1 MENIDIQYVK
11 GVGEKRAERFRSLG
25 ITDVNTL
32 LQFYPRSYEDWSNT
46 VNICDAPVDQN
57 CCIKAKVISP
67 IEEHRVRSNMA
78 LYKTLVSDGTGMLEV
93 VFYNSKYSAQR
104 LTVGERFLF
113 FGKISGVGH
122 HRRLSSPKTA
132 PCEAAMIRPIYR
144 CVAGLP
150 SSVIEKTVAQV
161 IDQVKFEEFLPSQI
175 IESNELCDINFAV
188 KNIHFPKNFEAV
200 EVSRR
205 RLAFDELFLVTA
217 TMKIKRLNKLKM
229 QGIRLEKDYTDEF
242 VAGLPFTLT
251 EQQQKAIGECMSD
264 MTSGRPMNR
273 LLQGDVGSGKTVVG
287 AALLYNA
294 ARNGYQGALM
304 VPTEILAEQHFEN
317 LSRFL
322 AGKGINTALLVGAT
336 SRGKKNKIKQALAE
350 GQIDIL
356 IGTHALIEDDV
367 VFKNPALVITD
378 EQHRFGVA
386 QRTSLTKKQENLHV
400 LVMSATPIPRTMS
413 LIIYGDLDISTI
425 NTLPSGRQPIETY
438 CVTTE
443 YRQRVYS
450 YIKKH
455 LDNGRQ
461 AYIVCPLVEK
471 SEGDLTSAEEQ
482 AQELGRGEFKDYC
495 VGLLHGKMKST
506 QKDSVMR
513 DFLSGRIQLLIATT
527 VIEVGIDVKNAVIMV
542 IENAE
547 RFGLSQL
554 HQLRG
559 RIGRGEHKSTCILIT
574 DTKNVETKKRLEVI
588 CGTTDGFKI
597 ADEDLKLRGPGDFCG
612 GRQHGLPEFK
622 VADLVNDLELFRL
635 AARAADGVINADS
648 RLKSPEN
655 SLLKRE
661 IISFLKKTD
670 KYGQN

>member
-1 MENIDIQYVK
+1 MNNIDIKYIK
-11 GVGEKRAERFRSLG
+11 GVGEKRAERFRTLG
-25 ITDVNTL
+25 LTDVNTL
-32 LQFYPRSYEDWSNT
+32 LQFYPRGYEDWS
-46 VNICDAPVDQN
+46 CPVDIYDAVCEQN

-67 IEEHRVRSNMA
+67 VEEHRVRSNMI
-78 LYKTLVSDGTGMLEV
+78 LYKTLVSDNTGVLEV
-93 VFYNSKYSAQR
+93 VFYNSKYTAQR
-104 LTVGERFLF
+104 LVVGEKYLF
-113 FGKISGVGH
+113 FGKISGIGS
-122 HRRLSSPKTA
+122 HRQISSPKIA
-132 PCEAAMIRPIYR
+132 ACESAVIRPIYR
-144 CVAGLP
+144 TVAGLP

-161 IDQVKFEEFLPSQI
+161 IDRVDFEDFLPSHI
-175 IESNELCDINFAV
+175 IEDNRLCDINFAV
-188 KNIHFPKNFEAV
+188 KNIHFPKDVESV

-217 TMKIKRLNKLKM
+217 AMKFKRFHNLKK
-229 QGIRLEKDYTDEF
+229 QGIQLKKDYIGEF
-242 VAGLPFTLT
+242 VKRLPFTLT
-251 EQQQKAIGECMSD
+251 AQQQKAIGECTQD
-264 MTSGRPMNR
+264 MTSGRLMNR

-294 ARNGYQGALM
+294 VRNGYQGALM
-304 VPTEILAEQHFEN
+304 VPTEILAEQHYEN
-317 LSRFL
+317 LSKFFV
-322 AGKGINTALLVGAT
+322 GTGINLALLTGSVT
-336 SRGKKNKIKQALAE
+336 KSNKNKIKQALLD
-350 GQIDIL
+350 GQVDIL

-367 VFKNPALVITD
+367 VFKNLAIVITD

-386 QRTSLTKKQENLHV
+386 QRTSLAKKQDNVHM

-425 NTLPSGRQPIETY
+425 NTLPKGRQPIETY
-438 CVTTE
+438 CVTNN

-455 LDNGRQ
+455 LDAGRQ

-471 SEGDLTSAEEQ
+471 TESDLISAEEH
-482 AQELGRGEFKDYC
+482 AQNLSSGEFKDYC
-495 VGLLHGKMKST
+495 VGLIHGKMKST
-506 QKDSVMR
+506 QKDRVMR
-513 DFLSGRIQLLIATT
+513 EFLNGKIQLLISTT

-559 RIGRGEHKSTCILIT
+559 RIGRGEYKSTCILIT
-574 DTKNVETKKRLEVI
+574 DTKNSETKKRLDVI

-635 AARAADGVINADS
+635 AAKAADRVISSDS
-648 RLKSPEN
+648 QLKKPEN
-655 SLLKRE
+655 NLLRRK
-661 IISFLKKTD
+661 IIAFLRQTA